1 MEEIYLSA
9 HQVPSAKIT
18 DRESTCL
25 MISSLYNY
33 KDSVIAGY
41 CVTTANEANTI
52 PPSAC
57 TLLEDGFGCPYVQW
71 LEVDGGNRLS
81 GEKKGDDLVRK

>member
-1 MEEIYLSA
+1 MYGLAGGGEGGGEGGGGVNLSA
-9 HQVPSAKIT
+9 HQVSSAKIT
-18 DRESTCL
+18 CRESTCL

-57 TLLEDGFGCPYVQW
+57 TLLEDGFGCPYVQ
-71 LEVDGGNRLS
+71 
-81 GEKKGDDLVRK
+81 